1 MFLCCLIF
9 DKRTYCM
16 KKFSTAIKY
25 VLVGFTLFNSAIVF
39 AAAGSECVIQPDGSC
54 LKVEVETTRDT
65 GGGMTGGSL
74 GGGGG
79 DGGEMGRGGGGGGSN
94 EAKPDDKLIGEL
106 IMKLITEYKPPC
118 QASNES
124 STAYAVRAQADCSV
138 HVLGG
143 ITRAFP
149 VLTGA
154 IPMATIAGAANACR
168 LLITVDL
175 PSSGGAPICK

>member
-1 MFLCCLIF
+1 
-9 DKRTYCM
+9 M
-16 KKFSTAIKY
+16 KKIAISFCFIILSY
-25 VLVGFTLFNSAIVF
+25 LMLTGPAHAGWVQTNCVLVKITINSESD
-39 AAAGSECVIQPDGSC
+39 GWRWECDLEYLPDPSSGLDS
-54 LKVEVETTRDT
+54 
-65 GGGMTGGSL
+65 
-74 GGGGG
+74 
-79 DGGEMGRGGGGGGSN
+79 GGGSGN
-94 EAKPDDKLIGEL
+94 GAKPDDKLIGEL

-124 STAYAVRAQADCSV
+124 STAYAVRAQADCNV